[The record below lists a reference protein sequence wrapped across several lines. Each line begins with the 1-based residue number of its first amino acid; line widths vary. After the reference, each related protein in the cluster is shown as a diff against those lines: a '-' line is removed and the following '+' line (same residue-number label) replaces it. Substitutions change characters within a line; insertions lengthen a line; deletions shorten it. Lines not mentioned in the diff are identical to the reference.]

1 MDISR
6 ICSELVAIRSENPP
20 GPTEEVIEYIRSYLE
35 GLGIHSEIMSKKKGC
50 DNLIIRGT
58 EGNGLLFCGH
68 VDVVPALDD
77 AWKYPPFSATVK
89 DGFVWGRGA
98 TDMKGGV
105 ASLLAALNILA
116 DSGKDITAD
125 CAFVCDEETGGENG
139 IRFLLAKNLI
149 HPSDC
154 LIMEPTPVRNP
165 CIGQKGLCRLEM
177 KFSGTPAHGS
187 LYPAVGVSAVM
198 EAMSLLDYVKGLH
211 DRHYPVDER
220 LTEIINQSSK
230 VLESEFHLNN
240 VSEVLK
246 KLMFNPGVICG
257 GEKSNVVAQ
266 HCELDL
272 EIRVPWGCLI
282 EDLIAEIGSHAPNG
296 KIVSRTTH
304 SPSMTEPSCRLVA
317 VTCREIEKVQGGPV
331 FPIVQWAA
339 SDARHLRM
347 SGFNVIEYGPG
358 EISTLH
364 AVNERVRVDNLKK
377 VSLVYAGIM
386 AAYLKK
392 DHKKKK
398 RSGSSL

>member
-1 MDISR
+1 MDVSR
-6 ICSELVAIRSENPP
+6 ICSELVAIKSENPP
-20 GPTEEVIEYIRSYLE
+20 GLTAEVIEYIRSYLE
-35 GLGIHSEIMSKKKGC
+35 GLGIHSEILSKKKGY
-50 DNLIIRGT
+50 DNLLIRGT
-58 EGNGLLFCGH
+58 PGSGLLLCGH

-77 AWKYPPFSATVK
+77 DWKYPPFTATVK

-105 ASLLAALNILA
+105 ASLIAALHSHI

-139 IRFLLAKNLI
+139 VRFLLAKKLLQ
-149 HPSDC
+149 PSDC
-154 LIMEPTPVRNP
+154 LIAEPTPVRNP

-187 LYPAVGVSAVM
+187 LYPAVGVSAIM
-198 EAMSLLDYVKGLH
+198 EALSFLEFVKGLH
-211 DRHYPVDER
+211 DRDYPVDDQIS
-220 LTEIINQSSK
+220 EIIDQSSG
-230 VLESEFHLNN
+230 VLESEFHLHN

-246 KLMFNPGVICG
+246 KLMFNPGIIRG

-272 EIRVPWGCLI
+272 EIRVPWGCSI
-282 EDLIAEIGSHAPNG
+282 QDLISEITSHATYG

-304 SPSMTEPSCRLVA
+304 NPSMTQPLSRLVA
-317 VTCREIEKVQGGPV
+317 VTCREIERVQGGPV

-339 SDARHLRM
+339 SDARHLRLC
-347 SGFNVIEYGPG
+347 GFNVIEYGPG

-364 AVNERVRVDNLKK
+364 AVNERVSIDNLQK
-377 VSLVYAGIM
+377 VSEVYAGII
-386 AAYLKK
+386 AAYPNNTGKR
-392 DHKKKK
+392 KKKI
-398 RSGSSL
+398 